1 MLSILL
7 QTENLNNLTESV
19 NKVTDSSIRIAQAAN
34 DFGALRVAF
43 GVFMIFIIIIVIL
56 FIWQIFVLSGKL
68 NTIYG
73 AAVKTTEY
81 FETSAEGDIGPSQA
95 QVIVRRNFN
104 SWSQAIKYYILRIR
118 LENHIDD
125 KDKIKVKIDR
135 LVRNEFS
142 ELTTYLSNFKC
153 NKKVLSF
160 IVEDDDIQM
169 IEDFIFE
176 QVYIPKND
184 FTISNMDQSTS
195 IFINGLKL
203 SYIKK
208 IPQWENW

>member
-68 NTIYG
+68 NIIYG

-104 SWSQAIKYYILRIR
+104 SLSQAIKYYILRIR

-169 IEDFIFE
+169 VEDFIFE

-208 IPQWENW
+208 IPQ

>member
-104 SWSQAIKYYILRIR
+104 SLSQAIKYYILRIR

-125 KDKIKVKIDR
+125 KNKIKVKIDR
-135 LVRNEFS
+135 LVRNEFL

-153 NKKVLSF
+153 NEKVLSF
-160 IVEDDDIQM
+160 KVEDDDIQM
-169 IEDFIFE
+169 VEDFIFE

-195 IFINGLKL
+195 IFINGIKL
-203 SYIKK
+203 LYIKK
-208 IPQWENW
+208 IPQ

>member
-1 MLSILL
+1 MLSPLL

-95 QVIVRRNFN
+95 QIIVRRNFN
-104 SWSQAIKYYILRIR
+104 SLSQAIKYYILRIR

-125 KDKIKVKIDR
+125 KNKTKVKIDR

-153 NKKVLSF
+153 NEKVLSF

-169 IEDFIFE
+169 VEDFIFE

-208 IPQWENW
+208 IPQ

>member
-104 SWSQAIKYYILRIR
+104 SLSQAIKYYILRIR

-125 KDKIKVKIDR
+125 KNKIKVKIDR

-153 NKKVLSF
+153 NKKALSF

-208 IPQWENW
+208 IPQ

>member
-1 MLSILL
+1 MLFILL

-104 SWSQAIKYYILRIR
+104 SLSQAIKYYILRIR

-208 IPQWENW
+208 IPQ

>member
-7 QTENLNNLTESV
+7 QTENLNNLTKSV

-81 FETSAEGDIGPSQA
+81 FETSVEGDIGPSQA

-104 SWSQAIKYYILRIR
+104 SLSQAIKYYILRIR

-125 KDKIKVKIDR
+125 KNKIKVKIDR

-208 IPQWENW
+208 IPQ

>member
-68 NTIYG
+68 NIIYG

-95 QVIVRRNFN
+95 QVIVRRNFD
-104 SWSQAIKYYILRIR
+104 SLSQAIKYYILRIR

-125 KDKIKVKIDR
+125 KNKIKVKIDR

-169 IEDFIFE
+169 VEDFIFE

-184 FTISNMDQSTS
+184 FTISNMDQSIS

-208 IPQWENW
+208 IPQ

>member
-95 QVIVRRNFN
+95 QIIVRRNFN
-104 SWSQAIKYYILRIR
+104 SLSQAIKYYILRIR

-153 NKKVLSF
+153 NKKVLNF

-169 IEDFIFE
+169 VEDFIFE

-208 IPQWENW
+208 IPQ

>member
-104 SWSQAIKYYILRIR
+104 SLSQVIKYYILRIR

-125 KDKIKVKIDR
+125 KNKIKVKIDR

-160 IVEDDDIQM
+160 IIEDDDIQM
-169 IEDFIFE
+169 VEDFIFE

-208 IPQWENW
+208 IPQ

>member
-7 QTENLNNLTESV
+7 QTENPNSLTESV

-95 QVIVRRNFN
+95 QIIVRRNFN
-104 SWSQAIKYYILRIR
+104 SLSQAIKYYILRIR

-125 KDKIKVKIDR
+125 KNKIKVKIDR

-153 NKKVLSF
+153 NKNVLSF

-169 IEDFIFE
+169 VEDFIFE

-208 IPQWENW
+208 IPQ

>member
-104 SWSQAIKYYILRIR
+104 SLSQAIKYYILRIR

-125 KDKIKVKIDR
+125 KNKIKVKIDR

-160 IVEDDDIQM
+160 KVEDNDIQM

-208 IPQWENW
+208 IPQ

>member
-104 SWSQAIKYYILRIR
+104 SLSQAIKYYILRIR

-125 KDKIKVKIDR
+125 KNKIKVKIDR

-153 NKKVLSF
+153 NKKVLNF

-169 IEDFIFE
+169 VEDFIFE
-176 QVYIPKND
+176 QVYIAKND

-208 IPQWENW
+208 IPQ

>member
-104 SWSQAIKYYILRIR
+104 NLSQAIKYYILRIR

-125 KDKIKVKIDR
+125 KNKIKVKIDR

-153 NKKVLSF
+153 NKKVLNF

-169 IEDFIFE
+169 VEDFIFE

-208 IPQWENW
+208 IPQ

>member
-95 QVIVRRNFN
+95 QIIVRRNFN
-104 SWSQAIKYYILRIR
+104 SLSQAIKYYILRIR
-118 LENHIDD
+118 LENHIDN

-169 IEDFIFE
+169 VEDFIFE

-208 IPQWENW
+208 IPQ

>member
-95 QVIVRRNFN
+95 QIIVRRNFN
-104 SWSQAIKYYILRIR
+104 SLSQAIKYYILRIR
-118 LENHIDD
+118 IENHIDD
-125 KDKIKVKIDR
+125 KNKIKVKIDR

-153 NKKVLSF
+153 NEKVLSF

-208 IPQWENW
+208 IPQ

>member
-104 SWSQAIKYYILRIR
+104 SLSQAIKYYILRIR

-160 IVEDDDIQM
+160 IIEDDDIQM

-176 QVYIPKND
+176 QVYIPKDD

-208 IPQWENW
+208 IPQ

>member
-104 SWSQAIKYYILRIR
+104 SLSQAIKYYILRIR

-125 KDKIKVKIDR
+125 ENKIKVKIDR

-208 IPQWENW
+208 IPQ

>member
-81 FETSAEGDIGPSQA
+81 FETSAEGDMGPSQA

-104 SWSQAIKYYILRIR
+104 SLSQAIKYYILRIR

-169 IEDFIFE
+169 VEDFIFE

-208 IPQWENW
+208 IPQ

>member
-104 SWSQAIKYYILRIR
+104 SLSQAIKYYILRIR

-125 KDKIKVKIDR
+125 KNKIEVKIDR

-169 IEDFIFE
+169 VEDFIFE

-208 IPQWENW
+208 IPQ

>member
-104 SWSQAIKYYILRIR
+104 SLSQAIKYYILRIR

-142 ELTTYLSNFKC
+142 ELTTYLSSFKC

-208 IPQWENW
+208 IPQ

>member
-95 QVIVRRNFN
+95 QIIVRRNFN
-104 SWSQAIKYYILRIR
+104 SLSQAIKYYILRIR

-125 KDKIKVKIDR
+125 RNKIKVKIDR

-208 IPQWENW
+208 IPQ

>member
-104 SWSQAIKYYILRIR
+104 SLSQAIKYYILRIR

-125 KDKIKVKIDR
+125 KNKIKVKIDG

-142 ELTTYLSNFKC
+142 ELTTYLSNFKY

-176 QVYIPKND
+176 QVYMPKND

-208 IPQWENW
+208 ILQ

>member
-81 FETSAEGDIGPSQA
+81 FETSAEGDVGPSQA

-104 SWSQAIKYYILRIR
+104 SLSQAIKYYILRIR

-160 IVEDDDIQM
+160 IVEEDDIQM
-169 IEDFIFE
+169 VEDFIFE

-208 IPQWENW
+208 IPQ

>member
-73 AAVKTTEY
+73 AAIKTTEY

-104 SWSQAIKYYILRIR
+104 SLSQAIKYYILRIR

-125 KDKIKVKIDR
+125 RDRIKIKIDR

-153 NKKVLSF
+153 NERVLSF

-169 IEDFIFE
+169 VEDFILE
-176 QVYIPKND
+176 QVYIPKDD

-208 IPQWENW
+208 IPPQ

>member
-104 SWSQAIKYYILRIR
+104 SLSQAIKYYILRIR

-176 QVYIPKND
+176 QIYIPKND

-208 IPQWENW
+208 IPQ

>member
-95 QVIVRRNFN
+95 QIIVRRNFN
-104 SWSQAIKYYILRIR
+104 SLSQAIKYYILRIR

-176 QVYIPKND
+176 QVYIPKDD

-208 IPQWENW
+208 IPQ

>member
-56 FIWQIFVLSGKL
+56 FIWQIFVLSDKL

-81 FETSAEGDIGPSQA
+81 FETSVEGDIGPSQA

-104 SWSQAIKYYILRIR
+104 SLSQAIKYYILRIR
-118 LENHIDD
+118 LENHIDN
-125 KDKIKVKIDR
+125 KNKIKVKINR

-153 NKKVLSF
+153 NEKVLSF

-169 IEDFIFE
+169 VEDFIFE
-176 QVYIPKND
+176 QVYIAKND

-208 IPQWENW
+208 IPQ

>member
-81 FETSAEGDIGPSQA
+81 FETSAEGDIGPSQS

-104 SWSQAIKYYILRIR
+104 SLSQAIKYYILRIR

-125 KDKIKVKIDR
+125 KNKIKVKIDR

-153 NKKVLSF
+153 NEKVLSF

-169 IEDFIFE
+169 VEDFIFE
-176 QVYIPKND
+176 QVYMPKND

-208 IPQWENW
+208 IPQ

>member
-56 FIWQIFVLSGKL
+56 FVWQIFVLSDKL
-68 NTIYG
+68 NIIYE

-104 SWSQAIKYYILRIR
+104 SLSQAIKYYILRIR

-208 IPQWENW
+208 IPQ

>member
-104 SWSQAIKYYILRIR
+104 SLSQAIKYYILRIR

-125 KDKIKVKIDR
+125 KNKIKVKIDM

-169 IEDFIFE
+169 VEDFIFE

-195 IFINGLKL
+195 IFINGLNL

-208 IPQWENW
+208 IPQ

>member
-95 QVIVRRNFN
+95 QLIVRRNFN
-104 SWSQAIKYYILRIR
+104 SLSQAIKYYILRIR

-125 KDKIKVKIDR
+125 KNKIKVKIDR

-142 ELTTYLSNFKC
+142 ELITYLSNFKC

-203 SYIKK
+203 SYVKK
-208 IPQWENW
+208 IPK

>member
-95 QVIVRRNFN
+95 QIIVRRNFN
-104 SWSQAIKYYILRIR
+104 SLSQAIKYYILRIR

-125 KDKIKVKIDR
+125 KNKIKVKIDR

-153 NKKVLSF
+153 NKRVLSF

-208 IPQWENW
+208 IPQ

>member
-56 FIWQIFVLSGKL
+56 FIWQIFVLSDKL

-104 SWSQAIKYYILRIR
+104 SLSQAIKYYILRIR

-125 KDKIKVKIDR
+125 KNKIKVKIDR

-169 IEDFIFE
+169 VEDFIFE

-208 IPQWENW
+208 IPQ

>member
-104 SWSQAIKYYILRIR
+104 SLSQAIKYYILRIR

-125 KDKIKVKIDR
+125 KNKIKVKIDR

-160 IVEDDDIQM
+160 KVEDDDIQM

-208 IPQWENW
+208 IPQ

>member
-68 NTIYG
+68 NIIYG

-104 SWSQAIKYYILRIR
+104 SLSQAIKYYILRIR

-208 IPQWENW
+208 IPQ

>member
-81 FETSAEGDIGPSQA
+81 FETSAEGDLGPSQA

-104 SWSQAIKYYILRIR
+104 SLSQAIKYYILRIR

-208 IPQWENW
+208 IPQ

>member
-95 QVIVRRNFN
+95 QVIVRRSFN
-104 SWSQAIKYYILRIR
+104 SLSQAIKYYILRIR

-125 KDKIKVKIDR
+125 KNKIKVKIDR

-208 IPQWENW
+208 IPQ

>member
-73 AAVKTTEY
+73 AAIKTTEY
-81 FETSAEGDIGPSQA
+81 FETSVEGDIGPSQA

-104 SWSQAIKYYILRIR
+104 SLSQAIKYYTLRIR

-125 KDKIKVKIDR
+125 RDRIKIKIDR

-153 NKKVLSF
+153 NERVLSF

-169 IEDFIFE
+169 VEDFILE
-176 QVYIPKND
+176 QVYIPKDD

-208 IPQWENW
+208 IPQ

>member
-95 QVIVRRNFN
+95 QIIVRRNFN
-104 SWSQAIKYYILRIR
+104 SLSQAIKYYILRIR

-125 KDKIKVKIDR
+125 KNKIKVKIGR

-160 IVEDDDIQM
+160 IVEEDDIQM
-169 IEDFIFE
+169 VEDFIFE

-208 IPQWENW
+208 IPQ